1 MPGSE
6 YRGTPSECVFILGSA
21 QSELHSISSVAYRFN
36 KACTFQYDLI
46 KKKKLLALWK
56 SPTFSSSGWTS
67 DSRSGWL
74 GVALWPVHFL
84 VSADLFQVTLHK
96 LCSFCRV
103 TVVWHSR
110 LSWRRIQS
118 SNSSQLWIIGASQTA
133 DSTLILLSVFSCVY
147 LCVSVHSFWR
157 EMKFIYKS
165 GSKYEHS
172 W

>member
-1 MPGSE
+1 M
-6 YRGTPSECVFILGSA
+6 CVYIGLCA
-21 QSELHSISSVAYRFN
+21 VIHSISSVAYRFN

-133 DSTLILLSVFSCVY
+133 DSTCVY

-172 W
+172 